1 MEKVRRAARIAVI
14 TKMLT
19 RRPGHLFPLGEFSA
33 LFGAAKSTISED
45 LLTIKQALAAAD
57 GGVVETVAG
66 AAGGVRYWPY
76 CPEQESDR
84 LLAGLCAKL
93 QTPERIIPGGFLY
106 MTDILCDAAAMVAVG
121 DIFFTKLAHLRP
133 DYIFT
138 VETKGIPLAL
148 MTARSFNRPLVVA
161 RHGSKVTEGPSVSI
175 NYVSGSSHRIETM
188 TLPRRA
194 LPAGARVLVIDDFM
208 KAGGTIRGM
217 LELIREVG
225 ATAVGA
231 AVLMATA
238 TPAEKLVSTCLPL
251 LVLHEV
257 DEHNMVVRITPYGA
271 TGAATTT
278 GF

>member
-1 MEKVRRAARIAVI
+1 MERVRRAARIAMI

-19 RRPGHLFPLGEFSA
+19 HQPGHLFPLGEFGA

-45 LLTIKQALAAAD
+45 LFTIKQALAST

-84 LLAGLCAKL
+84 LLAGLCEKL
-93 QTPERIIPGGFLY
+93 QAPERIIPGGFLY
-106 MTDILCDAAAMVAVG
+106 MTDILCDAATMVEVG
-121 DIFFTKLAHLRP
+121 EVFFTKLAHLQP

-148 MTARSFNRPLVVA
+148 MTARAFNRPLVVA

-231 AVLMATA
+231 AVLVATA
-238 TPAEKLVSTCLPL
+238 TPAQKLVSTCLPL
-251 LVLHEV
+251 LVLHQV
-257 DEHNMVVRITPYGA
+257 DERNMTIHITPYH
-271 TGAATTT
+271 AAGPSTVT